1 MPAQMSDRVD
11 AGTAERALRSLS
23 VLLWGAAGAGT
34 CLAVASLEP
43 NMVEEGL
50 VVHVAQRLV
59 RGEHLYRDVVFFTGP
74 LPFELLGALFRVF
87 GEEIAVGRAAQAAA
101 LGAAAA
107 ATFALGRRA
116 GAGALAHVGAALVAA
131 APVLL
136 FPLFSIFYYTPLAFA
151 LGTLAAWAAARSP
164 ASNGFAATAGALVAS
179 VALCK
184 QTLGVA
190 LAASLFACV
199 VAGAPAA
206 ARRARAGSML
216 LAATAVAALTI
227 GVYAARGDLGDLL
240 RCLVEVPLS
249 LGEQYRSPYMNFWPP
264 GRFAAEIAASKVLYL
279 PSLWLLRHGVFAYPT
294 FGIVLATQLLYA
306 LPVLALLATA
316 LARLAGPLPL
326 AVSCNAAL
334 LVALATNLVPRTDW
348 GHLVYVLPPTG
359 VQLLMLTGVWLRAGA
374 RPRRRGLALA
384 AALGCLALGGTVFAT
399 ARWIHSESGRPSWG
413 PRIALRPV
421 SLVYRLPSVPR
432 VVHFLRQRLQP
443 GEPIFVARAEPLL
456 YFATD
461 STNPTP
467 YGGVLPVLNEEQQ
480 QQILAALPRVRYVV
494 MSDMDQPSW
503 TYYADELPRVQEYL
517 ERHYEIPAY
526 FPVDDATWIV
536 VLERGADRGATAI
549 DLIAERPRA
558 RAFVRDAPGEERD
571 EPLPPPRLVAQKN
584 RRPLAMRLGRFGGGL
599 DYEIEVPEAARFDAG
614 IGFRGMASLE
624 ALHGHPRSS
633 RMRVL
638 VRRPGGSFEELVS
651 ARTDD
656 SRKAGRRWTPL
667 EADLS
672 AWAGERVTLRLELV
686 PDGPIDDGADLVW
699 WGSPRIALPP
709 PESASPAPD
718 GDAAATIRAYAPQ
731 VCGEECS

>member
-1 MPAQMSDRVD
+1 
-11 AGTAERALRSLS
+11 
-23 VLLWGAAGAGT
+23 
-34 CLAVASLEP
+34 
-43 NMVEEGL
+43 
-50 VVHVAQRLV
+50 
-59 RGEHLYRDVVFFTGP
+59 
-74 LPFELLGALFRVF
+74 
-87 GEEIAVGRAAQAAA
+87 
-101 LGAAAA
+101 
-107 ATFALGRRA
+107 
-116 GAGALAHVGAALVAA
+116 
-131 APVLL
+131 
-136 FPLFSIFYYTPLAFA
+136 
-151 LGTLAAWAAARSP
+151 
-164 ASNGFAATAGALVAS
+164 
-179 VALCK
+179 
-184 QTLGVA
+184 
-190 LAASLFACV
+190 
-199 VAGAPAA
+199 
-206 ARRARAGSML
+206 
-216 LAATAVAALTI
+216 
-227 GVYAARGDLGDLL
+227 
-240 RCLVEVPLS
+240 
-249 LGEQYRSPYMNFWPP
+249 
-264 GRFAAEIAASKVLYL
+264 
-279 PSLWLLRHGVFAYPT
+279 
-294 FGIVLATQLLYA
+294 
-306 LPVLALLATA
+306 
-316 LARLAGPLPL
+316 
-326 AVSCNAAL
+326 
-334 LVALATNLVPRTDW
+334 
-348 GHLVYVLPPTG
+348 
-359 VQLLMLTGVWLRAGA
+359 
-374 RPRRRGLALA
+374 
-384 AALGCLALGGTVFAT
+384 
-399 ARWIHSESGRPSWG
+399 
-413 PRIALRPV
+413 
-421 SLVYRLPSVPR
+421 
-432 VVHFLRQRLQP
+432 
-443 GEPIFVARAEPLL
+443 
-456 YFATD
+456 
-461 STNPTP
+461 
-467 YGGVLPVLNEEQQ
+467 
-480 QQILAALPRVRYVV
+480 
-494 MSDMDQPSW
+494 
-503 TYYADELPRVQEYL
+503 VQEYL